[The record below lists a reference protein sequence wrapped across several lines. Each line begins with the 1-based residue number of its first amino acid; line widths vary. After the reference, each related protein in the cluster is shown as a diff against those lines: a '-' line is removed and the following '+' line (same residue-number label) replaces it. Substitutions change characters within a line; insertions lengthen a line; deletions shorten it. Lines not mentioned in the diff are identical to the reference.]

1 MHTHQIPSAADWPG
15 LGASRGVRARRG
27 RQPQAVATSRRVIGI
42 APALCRLQQ
51 RTQHTHDGHA
61 RYTPPA
67 RSERLARDRAGAPR
81 PPHMRHAAAHSARP
95 SAASLLPAARAM
107 AASCR
112 LAPLLAGVG
121 APLSAPP
128 EPPRAPLR
136 SPLPPP
142 SCLVLLLTANGW
154 IPVRVER
161 GTPIAAPPRSRRR
174 PQGGRQPRACDGE
187 AGAAC

>member
-15 LGASRGVRARRG
+15 LGASRGVRAHG
-27 RQPQAVATSRRVIGI
+27 AAAAAQAVATSGHRHRSS
-42 APALCRLQQ
+42 ALSTAAAHTTH
-51 RTQHTHDGHA
+51 TQ
-61 RYTPPA
+61 PPA

-81 PPHMRHAAAHSARP
+81 PPHMRHAPAHSARP